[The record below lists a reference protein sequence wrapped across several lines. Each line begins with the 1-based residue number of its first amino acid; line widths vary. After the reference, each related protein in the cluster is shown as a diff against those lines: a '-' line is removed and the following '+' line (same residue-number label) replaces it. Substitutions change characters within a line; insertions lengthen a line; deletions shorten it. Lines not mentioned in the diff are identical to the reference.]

1 MNDFESSCSDWNRS
15 YGSWKHW
22 KRTFW
27 KNLSEA
33 NVCTS
38 TISLPFYENLRVK
51 IAGKIKN
58 FNEADYLSD
67 KNGLIFKDLD
77 MTDKYALKTID
88 MAIKDS
94 KINLEK

>member
-1 MNDFESSCSDWNRS
+1 MNRVVVTGIGVMAP
-15 YGSWKHW
+15 GSIGKELFS
-22 KRTFW
+22 KI
-27 KNLSEA
+27 LSEA
-33 NVCTS
+33 NVWTS

-88 MAIKDS
+88 IV
-94 KINLEK
+94 